1 MDQPIS
7 APAVAIEKPQNG
19 IAGLKHWRH
28 DIVAGLLVSLVSL
41 PLSIGIA
48 IASGAPPITGLIS
61 AIIAGLLLPF
71 LGGSYVTISGP
82 AAGLAPVLLASMAA
96 LGHGNKDDGFH
107 FLLAVICVAG
117 AIQIVLSLFKAARF
131 SALFPASVVEG
142 MLAAIGML
150 IIVKQLGSF
159 MGFKVHAHEFHEI
172 LYEAV
177 TQAPTH
183 AVAEVFTLGAICLGL
198 TFLLGKIKLRWL
210 QMIPPPLLVVVV
222 GVIIGQFMRLDS
234 KYLIKLPD
242 NPFHGFA
249 FPDFSGLIADPSL
262 WWTAIAVVIT
272 LTLIDGIESLATIMA
287 VDKIDPFRRKSDPNR
302 TLLAMGISNICSSV
316 VGGLT
321 IIPGGVKSTACI
333 MGGGRTLW
341 ANFYN
346 AIFLII
352 FLFVAKDL
360 INLIPLSALA
370 AILIFTG
377 WKLCRPKVWLH
388 IAHIGREQLIPF
400 TVTIVGSLAIDLLWG
415 IGLGILSKLMMNVV
429 LANIAAQRVP
439 ERRKALL
446 PLLLSLPRGVK
457 DQFRNPIVE
466 RAIND
471 KDYHLF
477 FGHPIVCFNTLSV
490 SRELAAIPPQ
500 AQHVFL
506 HVTRDV
512 LLIDHTS
519 CENLVQLVSDRN
531 ASGPVQFEL
540 VDIEH
545 LQKKSHHN
553 TGMRLVPRS
562 PAKPVTVVQE
572 KPLGVV
578 Q

>member
-1 MDQPIS
+1 MDQPLSTS
-7 APAVAIEKPQNG
+7 AATIEKPQNG

-28 DIVAGLLVSLVSL
+28 DIIAGLLVSLVSL
-41 PLSIGIA
+41 PLSVGIA
-48 IASGAPPITGLIS
+48 IASGAPPITGLLS

-82 AAGLAPVLLASMAA
+82 AAGLAPVLLSSMVV
-96 LGHGNKDDGFH
+96 LGHGNKEQGFH
-107 FLLAVICVAG
+107 FLLAVICLAG
-117 AIQIVLSLFKAARF
+117 VIQIVLSQLKAARF

-142 MLAAIGML
+142 MLAAIGLL
-150 IIVKQLGSF
+150 IIVKQLGTF

-172 LYEAV
+172 LYEAI
-177 TQAPTH
+177 TQAPSH
-183 AVAEVFTLGAICLGL
+183 AVPEVFALGAVCLCL
-198 TFLLGKIKLRWL
+198 TFLLSKIKLRWL
-210 QMIPPPLLVVVV
+210 QKVPPPLLVVVV
-222 GVIIGQFMRLDS
+222 GVILGQVLRLDS
-234 KYLIKLPD
+234 KHLIKLPD

-249 FPDFSGLIADPSL
+249 FPDFNGLIADRSL
-262 WWTAIAVVIT
+262 WWEAITCVIT

-287 VDKIDPFRRKSDPNR
+287 VDKIDPFRRKSNPNR
-302 TLLAMGISNICSSV
+302 TLLAMGISNICSSM

-333 MGGGRTLW
+333 VGGGRTLW

-346 AIFLII
+346 AVFLII

-377 WKLCRPKVWLH
+377 WKLCQPKVWVH
-388 IAHIGREQLIPF
+388 ISHIGREQLIPF

-415 IGLGILSKLMMNVV
+415 IGLGMLSKLIMNVA
-429 LANIAAQRVP
+429 LAYIASQRVP
-439 ERRKALL
+439 ERRQPLVS
-446 PLLLSLPRGVK
+446 LLLSLPSRIK

-466 RAIND
+466 RVLNE

-506 HVTRDV
+506 HVTRNV

-531 ASGPVQFEL
+531 ANGSVRFEL

-545 LQKKSHHN
+545 LQKKSHHK
-553 TGMRLVPRS
+553 TGLRLIAQIPAAAVPGA
-562 PAKPVTVVQE
+562 AK
-572 KPLGVV
+572 G
-578 Q
+578 

>member
-1 MDQPIS
+1 MDQLSSSESDIF
-7 APAVAIEKPQNG
+7 EKPQNG
-19 IAGLKHWRH
+19 LAGLKHWRH
-28 DIVAGLLVSLVSL
+28 DVVAGLLVSLVSL

-61 AIIAGLLLPF
+61 AIVAGLLLPF
-71 LGGSYVTISGP
+71 LGGSNVTISGP

-96 LGHGNKDDGFH
+96 LGHGSKENGYH

-117 AIQIVLSLFKAARF
+117 VIQIILSLFKAARL

-150 IIVKQLGSF
+150 IIVKQLGAF
-159 MGFKVHAHEFHEI
+159 MGFSVHAHEFHEI

-183 AVAEVFTLGAICLGL
+183 AVAEVFALGAICLAL
-198 TFLLGKIKLRWL
+198 TFLLGIFKLPGL
-210 QMIPPPLLVVVV
+210 KKIPPPLLVVIV
-222 GVIIGQFMRLDS
+222 GIALGQILRLDA

-242 NPFHGFA
+242 NPLHGFA
-249 FPDFSGLIADPSL
+249 FPDFTGLIADRSL
-262 WWTAIAVVIT
+262 WWTAISVVVT

-287 VDKIDPFRRKSDPNR
+287 VDKIDPFHRKSDPNR
-302 TLLAMGISNICSSV
+302 TLLAMGISNICSSI

-321 IIPGGVKSTACI
+321 IIPGGVKSKACI
-333 MGGGRTLW
+333 VGGGRTLW

-370 AILIFTG
+370 AILIYTG
-377 WKLCRPKVWLH
+377 WKLCEPKVWLH

-415 IGLGILSKLMMNVV
+415 IGLGMLSKLLMNVV
-429 LANIAAQRVP
+429 LANVAAQRVP
-439 ERRKALL
+439 ERHKSL
-446 PLLLSLPRGVK
+446 PALLLSLPNRIR

-466 RAIND
+466 RALND
-471 KDYHLF
+471 NDYHLF
-477 FGHPIVCFNTLSV
+477 FGYPIVCFNTLAV
-490 SRELAAIPPQ
+490 SRELARIPPQ

-519 CENLVQLVSDRN
+519 CENLVLLVSERN
-531 ASGPVQFEL
+531 AFGPVHFEL
-540 VDIEH
+540 VDFEQ
-545 LQKKSHHN
+545 LQKKSRHS
-553 TGMRLVPRS
+553 TGLRLLPRT
-562 PAKPVTVVQE
+562 PVSSASAAQTKTVTT
-572 KPLGVV
+572 
-578 Q
+578 